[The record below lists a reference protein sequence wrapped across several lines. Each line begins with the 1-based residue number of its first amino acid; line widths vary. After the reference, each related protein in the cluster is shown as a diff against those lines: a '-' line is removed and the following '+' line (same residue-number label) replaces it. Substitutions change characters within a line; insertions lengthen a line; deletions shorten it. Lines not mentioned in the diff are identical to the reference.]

1 MAKIIIYPNDSGTVA
16 ILAPAPGFDIDTTA
30 TNSVPAGKS
39 WRIIDHDELPPAD
52 EWLWSDEGP
61 ILAAPPAPAPVPA
74 SISFSQ
80 LLIGLVSEGWI
91 TEDEGRAWR
100 DRTGL
105 PGVVNE
111 VISTLPAAARF
122 AAETRAL
129 APSEVL
135 RADPLVAAIGVKA
148 LKSPEDLDGFFR
160 VYSAV

>member
-1 MAKIIIYPNDSGTVA
+1 MQVIIFKNENDLVSVIYPADVTDLDVLAAA
-16 ILAPAPGFDIDTTA
+16 I
-30 TNSVPAGKS
+30 VPEGS
-39 WRIIDHDELPPAD
+39 PWRIIDREELPPAD